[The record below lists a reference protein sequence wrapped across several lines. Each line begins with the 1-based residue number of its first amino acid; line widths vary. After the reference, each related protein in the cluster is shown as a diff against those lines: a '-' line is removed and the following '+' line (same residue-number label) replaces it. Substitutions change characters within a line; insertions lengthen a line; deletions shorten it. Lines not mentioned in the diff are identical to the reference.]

1 MAKSSNSLSATT
13 NSQEWVQKMVHV
25 ALFMSVGPESY
36 MFIHKT
42 PCDDVVAAF
51 GGIWSAKSGFS
62 ASLFR
67 EDILDDLA
75 CRRFR
80 VSSEALGMTG
90 RLSKEAPIYDVY
102 NISPLSA
109 KFIYPLSANLGYFFT
124 LRPASTS
131 PFCNVINGSPLS
143 KRSLI
148 WPFRGPLGDH

>member
-102 NISPLSA
+102 NIFAFHDHFPPVRKIHLPFVCKFGVFFYPPAGLHLPL
-109 KFIYPLSANLGYFFT
+109 L
-124 LRPASTS
+124 
-131 PFCNVINGSPLS
+131 
-143 KRSLI
+143 
-148 WPFRGPLGDH
+148 